1 MEDKCEAV
9 EDESPRSQS
18 SAVLQ
23 LSREE
28 FQKILAN
35 QGICF
40 YKGIIIILN
49 EKLVD

>member
-18 SAVLQ
+18 TAVLQ

-40 YKGIIIILN
+40 DKWAQQHQQ
-49 EKLVD
+49 